1 MAKSDGFC
9 NRAEAYEAHD
19 DRPLSPDGGETIG
32 DVIVRRY
39 SRRDMMRGT
48 LGVAAATVLFG
59 PSALAAREASATGIE
74 EDRFD
79 FEEVAAGVDG
89 THHVAPGHRA
99 QVLLRWGDPL
109 FPDSPAFDPLRQSA
123 AAQLKPVSYTHLTL
137 PTTPYV

>member
-74 EDRFD
+74 GDRFD
-79 FEEVAAGVDG
+79 FEEVTAGVDG
-89 THHVAPGHRA
+89 THHVAPGIARKFCFAGAIRCSPSHPPSIRCGR
-99 QVLLRWGDPL
+99 VLPH
-109 FPDSPAFDPLRQSA
+109 S
-123 AAQLKPVSYTHLTL
+123 
-137 PTTPYV
+137 